1 MRNLKVTMAFRGTNY
16 HGYQRQKNALT
27 VQEVVEGAVSRILNT
42 PTTIYGCSRTDT
54 GVHAE
59 MFCFSFQTENPIP
72 LRNFVRGI
80 NGYLPDDIS
89 VLQCEEVPADFHA
102 RFSCK
107 GKTYLYR
114 IHNSESKNPFQT
126 DLALH
131 YRRPLQIPLLQAAAD
146 VLTGTHDFGS
156 FCADCSK
163 KQDTIRTIYQFQIEM
178 QENEVR
184 ILVKGDGFLY
194 NMVRILVGTL
204 LDINEGRIAVADLQR
219 ILEARDRTQAGRT
232 ALPHGLYLHAV
243 YYDESLLSGSL

>member
-1 MRNLKVTMAFRGTNY
+1 MRNLKVMMAFRGTKY
-16 HGYQRQKNALT
+16 HGYQRQNNALT
-27 VQEVVEGAVSRILNT
+27 VQEVTEAAVSKILNT
-42 PTTIYGCSRTDT
+42 PTTILGCSRTDT

-59 MFCFSFQTENPIP
+59 MFCFTFQTENIIP

-89 VLQCEEVPADFHA
+89 VLSCEEAPLDFHA

-114 IHNSESKNPFQT
+114 IHCSESKNPFLK

-131 YRRPLQIPLLQAAAD
+131 YRRPIDIDLMREAASKFI
-146 VLTGTHDFGS
+146 GTHDFGS

-163 KQDTIRTIYQFQIEM
+163 KVDTVRTIYQFQIEIN
-178 QENEVR
+178 ENDVR
-184 ILVKGDGFLY
+184 ILVKGNGFLY

-204 LDINEGRIAVADLQR
+204 LDINEGRIKIDE
-219 ILEARDRTQAGRT
+219 IESIMKARDRKLAGRT
-232 ALPHGLYLHAV
+232 APPHGLYLHEV
-243 YYDESLLSGSL
+243 YYDSI

>member
-16 HGYQRQKNALT
+16 HGYQRQNNAIT
-27 VQEVVEGAVSRILNT
+27 VQEVVEGAASKILNS
-42 PTTIYGCSRTDT
+42 PVTIHGCSRTDT

-59 MFCFSFQTENPIP
+59 MFCFTFQTENQIP

-89 VLQCEEVPADFHA
+89 VLSCEEVPEDFHA

-114 IHNSESKNPFQT
+114 IHCSESKNPFAT

-131 YRRPLQIPLLQAAAD
+131 YRRPINIELMKEAAAFF
-146 VLTGTHDFGS
+146 VGTHDFGS

-163 KQDTIRTIYQFQIEM
+163 KKDTVRTIYQFQIEM
-178 QENEVR
+178 QGNDVR

-204 LDINEGRIAVADLQR
+204 LDINEGRIKVSE
-219 ILEARDRTQAGRT
+219 LEEIMAARDRRLAGRT
-232 ALPHGLYLHAV
+232 ALPHGLYLHEV
-243 YYDESLLSGSL
+243 YYDSI

>member
-1 MRNLKVTMAFRGTNY
+1 MRNLKVMMAFRGTKY
-16 HGYQRQKNALT
+16 HGYQRQNNALT
-27 VQEVVEGAVSRILNT
+27 VQEVTEAAVSKILNT
-42 PTTIYGCSRTDT
+42 PITIHGCSRTDT

-59 MFCFSFQTENPIP
+59 MFCFTFQTENMIP

-89 VLQCEEVPADFHA
+89 VLSCEEAPLDFHA

-114 IHNSESKNPFQT
+114 IHCSESKNPFLK

-131 YRRPLQIPLLQAAAD
+131 YRRPIDIDLMREAASKFI
-146 VLTGTHDFGS
+146 GTHDFGS

-163 KQDTIRTIYQFQIEM
+163 KVDTVRTIYQFQIEIN
-178 QENEVR
+178 ENDVR
-184 ILVKGDGFLY
+184 ILVKGNGFLY

-204 LDINEGRIAVADLQR
+204 LDINEGRIKIDE
-219 ILEARDRTQAGRT
+219 IESIMKARDRKLAGRT
-232 ALPHGLYLHAV
+232 APPHGLYLHEV
-243 YYDESLLSGSL
+243 YYDSL

>member
-1 MRNLKVTMAFRGTNY
+1 MRNLKAIMAFRGTNY

-27 VQEVVEGAVSRILNT
+27 VQEVVEGAVSKILNT

-59 MFCFSFQTENPIP
+59 KFCFTFQTENAIP

-89 VLQCEEVPADFHA
+89 VLSCEEVPEDFHA

-114 IHNSESKNPFQT
+114 IHNSESKNPFLT
-126 DLALH
+126 DQALH
-131 YRRPLQIPLLQAAAD
+131 YRRPLNLSLIQEAASFF
-146 VLTGTHDFGS
+146 VGTHDFGS

-163 KQDTIRTIYQFQIEM
+163 KKDTIRTIYQFQIEM
-178 QENEVR
+178 QGNDVR

-204 LDINEGRIAVADLQR
+204 LDVNEGRIAVSDLQR
-219 ILEARDRTQAGRT
+219 IMDARDRTLAGRT
-232 ALPHGLYLHAV
+232 ALPHGLYLHEV
-243 YYDESLLSGSL
+243 YYDDIQI

>member
-1 MRNLKVTMAFRGTNY
+1 MRNLKVMMSFRGTKY
-16 HGYQRQKNALT
+16 HGYQRQDNAIT
-27 VQEVVEGAVSRILNT
+27 VQEVVEGAVSKILNT
-42 PTTIYGCSRTDT
+42 PTRIHGCSRTDT

-59 MFCFSFQTENPIP
+59 QFCFTFQTVNQIP

-89 VLQCEEVPADFHA
+89 VLSCEEVPEDFHA

-114 IHNSESKNPFQT
+114 IHNSESKNPFMT
-126 DLALH
+126 DMALH
-131 YRRPLQIPLLQAAAD
+131 YRRPLNIPLIKEAASFFE
-146 VLTGTHDFGS
+146 GTHDFGS

-163 KQDTIRTIYQFQIEM
+163 KLDTVRTIYSFQIEKS
-178 QENEVR
+178 ENEVQ

-204 LDINEGRIAVADLQR
+204 LDINEGRIKISELQS
-219 ILEARDRTQAGRT
+219 IMDARNRTLAGRT
-232 ALPHGLYLHAV
+232 ALPHGLYLHEV
-243 YYDESLLSGSL
+243 YYDDIEK

>member
-1 MRNLKVTMAFRGTNY
+1 MRNLKVMMAFRGTKY
-16 HGYQRQKNALT
+16 HGYQRQNNALT
-27 VQEVVEGAVSRILNT
+27 VQEVTEAAVSKILNT
-42 PTTIYGCSRTDT
+42 PITIHGCSRTDT

-59 MFCFSFQTENPIP
+59 MFCFTFQTENMIP

-89 VLQCEEVPADFHA
+89 VLSCEEAPLDFHA

-114 IHNSESKNPFQT
+114 IHCSESKNPFLK

-131 YRRPLQIPLLQAAAD
+131 YRRPIDIDLMREAASKFI
-146 VLTGTHDFGS
+146 GTHDFGS

-163 KQDTIRTIYQFQIEM
+163 KVNTVRTIYQFQIEIN
-178 QENEVR
+178 ENDVR
-184 ILVKGDGFLY
+184 ILVKGNGFLY

-204 LDINEGRIAVADLQR
+204 LDINEGRIKIDE
-219 ILEARDRTQAGRT
+219 IESIMKARDRKLAGRT
-232 ALPHGLYLHAV
+232 APPHGLYLHEV
-243 YYDESLLSGSL
+243 YYDSI

>member
-1 MRNLKVTMAFRGTNY
+1 MRNLKVTMAFRGTKY
-16 HGYQRQKNALT
+16 HGYQRQENAVT
-27 VQEVVEGAVSRILNT
+27 VQEVVEGALSKLLNT
-42 PTTIYGCSRTDT
+42 PTKINGCSRTDT

-59 MFCFSFQTENPIP
+59 MFCFSFKTENMIPI
-72 LRNFVRGI
+72 RNFVRGI

-89 VLQCEEVPADFHA
+89 VLSCEEMPEDFHA

-114 IHNSESKNPFQT
+114 IHCSESKNPFAT

-131 YRRPLQIPLLQAAAD
+131 YRRPLNIDLMREAAKLF
-146 VLTGTHDFGS
+146 VGTHDFGS

-163 KQDTIRTIYQFQIEM
+163 KLDTIRTIYQFQIEM
-178 QENEVR
+178 KENDVR

-204 LDINEGRIAVADLQR
+204 LDINEGRIK
-219 ILEARDRTQAGRT
+219 IEEIENIMKARDRKLAGRT
-232 ALPHGLYLHAV
+232 ASPHGLYLHEV
-243 YYDESLLSGSL
+243 YYDSL

>member
-1 MRNLKVTMAFRGTNY
+1 MRNLKVIMAFRGTKY
-16 HGYQRQKNALT
+16 HGYQRQNNALT
-27 VQEVVEGAVSRILNT
+27 VQEVTEAAVSKILNT
-42 PTTIYGCSRTDT
+42 PTTIHGCSRTDT

-59 MFCFSFQTENPIP
+59 MFCFTFQTENMIP

-89 VLQCEEVPADFHA
+89 VLSCEEAPLDFHA

-114 IHNSESKNPFQT
+114 IHCSESKNPFLK

-131 YRRPLQIPLLQAAAD
+131 YRRPIDIDLMREAASKFI
-146 VLTGTHDFGS
+146 GTHDFGS

-163 KQDTIRTIYQFQIEM
+163 KVDTVRTIYQFQIEIN
-178 QENEVR
+178 ENDVR
-184 ILVKGDGFLY
+184 ILVKGNGFLY

-204 LDINEGRIAVADLQR
+204 LDINEGRIKIDE
-219 ILEARDRTQAGRT
+219 IESIMKARDRKLAGRT
-232 ALPHGLYLHAV
+232 APPHGLYLHEV
-243 YYDESLLSGSL
+243 YYDSI

>member
-1 MRNLKVTMAFRGTNY
+1 MRNLKVIMAFRGTKY
-16 HGYQRQKNALT
+16 HGYQRQDNALT
-27 VQEVVEGAVSRILNT
+27 VQEVTEAAVSKILNT
-42 PTTIYGCSRTDT
+42 PTTIHGCSRTDT

-59 MFCFSFQTENPIP
+59 MFCFTFKTENMIP

-89 VLQCEEVPADFHA
+89 VLSCEEVPEDFHA

-107 GKTYLYR
+107 GKTYLYK
-114 IHNSESKNPFQT
+114 IHNSESKNPFSK

-131 YRRPLQIPLLQAAAD
+131 YRRPMNIELMREAANKF
-146 VLTGTHDFGS
+146 VGTHDFGS

-163 KQDTIRTIYQFQIEM
+163 KIDTIRTIYEFQIEM
-178 QENEVR
+178 KGNDVR

-204 LDINEGRIAVADLQR
+204 LDINEGRINIDD
-219 ILEARDRTQAGRT
+219 IDSIMKARDRKLAGRT
-232 ALPHGLYLHAV
+232 APPHGLYLHEV
-243 YYDESLLSGSL
+243 YYNNI